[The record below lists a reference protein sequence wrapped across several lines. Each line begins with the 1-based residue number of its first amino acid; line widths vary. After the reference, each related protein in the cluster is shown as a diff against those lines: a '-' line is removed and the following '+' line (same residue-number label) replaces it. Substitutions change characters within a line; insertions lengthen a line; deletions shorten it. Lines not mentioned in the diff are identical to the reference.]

1 MILGLER
8 GLKETSNLL
17 TMLVVGF
24 VALASASCGQSQ
36 TPSDIQPAV
45 GLPSLETYGFPRI
58 DGSTS
63 TAPLGAKILCA
74 MMEVPC
80 EWVEFVDGNRY
91 LMPNLSDYQGDF
103 PGFGHSGTHNAYL
116 NLIGGE
122 ADLILVARNPSVEEL
137 ELAALSGVSL
147 DIHPIALD
155 AFVFMVHEDNPVQ
168 QLSSDQIRGIYT
180 GEFTNWKEVGGPSAQ
195 INPYQRNEQSGSQ
208 QLMQAL
214 VMKGAPMV
222 NAPDLVLL
230 KMIAPFYAISED
242 LLGIGYSVFYYEEFM
257 APNEFIKLI
266 GIDGMQ
272 PTLENIKS
280 RVYPYTTEV
289 YAVLRSDSPS
299 TSLAARLRDWLL
311 TPQGQEL
318 VGESG
323 YAPFTN

>member
-1 MILGLER
+1 MER
-8 GLKETSNLL
+8 PPNLL
-17 TMLVVGF
+17 AVLVIGV
-24 VALASASCGQSQ
+24 VVLVSASCGQSPA
-36 TPSDIQPAV
+36 PSHIQPPV
-45 GLPSLETYGFPRI
+45 GLPSVETDGFPRI

-63 TAPLGAKILCA
+63 AAPLGAKILCA

-91 LMPNLSDYQGDF
+91 LMPNLGDYQGDF

-168 QLSSDQIRGIYT
+168 QLSADQVRGIYT
-180 GEFTNWKEVGGPSAQ
+180 GQISNWEEVGGPTAQ
-195 INPYQRNEQSGSQ
+195 INPYQRNDQSGSQ

-214 VMKGAPMV
+214 VMKGARMV

-242 LLGIGYSVFYYEEFM
+242 LMGIGYSVFYYEEFM

-266 GIDGMQ
+266 GIDGVQ

-299 TSLAARLRDWLL
+299 NSLAARLRDWLL

-318 VGESG
+318 VAQSG
-323 YAPFTN
+323 YAPFTD